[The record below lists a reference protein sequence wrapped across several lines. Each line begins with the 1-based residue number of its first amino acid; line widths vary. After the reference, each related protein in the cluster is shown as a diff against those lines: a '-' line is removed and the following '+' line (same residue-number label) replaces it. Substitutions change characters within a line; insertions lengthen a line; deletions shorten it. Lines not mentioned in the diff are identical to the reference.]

1 MKKHWITL
9 LSTTAILLTLCGCA
23 ELETQ
28 WNAWFPGEESVA
40 VSEPVAEPIPETS
53 DDTTKAKAAFA
64 IVCGGTFSSYPDR
77 SISGW
82 LLAHFPDGDWSVTPD
97 AIDYFATAT
106 VDGEAVEAH
115 FGFVVDVQAKSWVL
129 DICTLGEESFTE
141 TELPMMLERLD
152 ESE

>member
-1 MKKHWITL
+1 MKIVWSILATVVL
-9 LSTTAILLTLCGCA
+9 LLFLCGCA
-23 ELETQ
+23 ELEAQ

-40 VSEPVAEPIPETS
+40 ASEPVEEPIPKTS
-53 DDTTKAKAAFA
+53 DDTARAKAAFA
-64 IVCGGTFSSYPDR
+64 IVCGGSFSCEPDR

-82 LLAHFPDGDWSVTPD
+82 LLAHFPDGDWSVTPS

-115 FGFVVDVQAKSWVL
+115 FGFSVDVQAKSWVL

-141 TELPMMLERLD
+141 EELPLMLERLD
-152 ESE
+152 D